1 MAFGKT
7 SKGDILDVEKAVII
21 LYGENNCQKK
31 IPVLFNP
38 SDYNISRNV
47 NYAKLDIPG
56 TDSPIMQFINGGE
69 TSLKLTL
76 HFDTQNDYIQNKNS
90 DDVRDYTEPIMS
102 ALWIDGKL
110 HAPPEAAFS
119 WGGYFFKG
127 IITDAQQSFTMFLP
141 SGLPVRSK
149 LDLTFKSSDN
159 ELEGRKKSPF
169 ESSDRTKTR
178 YAEKKA
184 LSYGVW
190 HMQNT
195 GIGSTGVIA
204 DFNKIHNPRKLPQG
218 KLLHLPP
225 LKNYERTYDDQ
236 DVQLQ

>member
-76 HFDTQNDYIQNKNS
+76 HFDTQNDYIHNKNS

-102 ALWIDGKL
+102 ALWIKK
-110 HAPPEAAFS
+110 A
-119 WGGYFFKG
+119 KK
-127 IITDAQQSFTMFLP
+127 
-141 SGLPVRSK
+141 SGLVPPRSSGC
-149 LDLTFKSSDN
+149 LIF
-159 ELEGRKKSPF
+159 
-169 ESSDRTKTR
+169 
-178 YAEKKA
+178 A
-184 LSYGVW
+184 
-190 HMQNT
+190 
-195 GIGSTGVIA
+195 
-204 DFNKIHNPRKLPQG
+204 
-218 KLLHLPP
+218 P
-225 LKNYERTYDDQ
+225 LFWRWWCCRRCFW
-236 DVQLQ
+236 

>member
-76 HFDTQNDYIQNKNS
+76 HFDTQNDYIHNKNS

-102 ALWIDGKL
+102 CLWIDGNFMLLLKR
-110 HAPPEAAFS
+110 HSAGAV
-119 WGGYFFKG
+119 
-127 IITDAQQSFTMFLP
+127 IFL
-141 SGLPVRSK
+141 K
-149 LDLTFKSSDN
+149 
-159 ELEGRKKSPF
+159 E
-169 ESSDRTKTR
+169 
-178 YAEKKA
+178 Y
-184 LSYGVW
+184 
-190 HMQNT
+190 
-195 GIGSTGVIA
+195 
-204 DFNKIHNPRKLPQG
+204 
-218 KLLHLPP
+218 
-225 LKNYERTYDDQ
+225 
-236 DVQLQ
+236 